1 MTEPPL
7 RIYLAG
13 KVCLERG
20 SQLVP
25 ERRLPGTQGRLVFA
39 LLVAEHERAV
49 TRDEIAEELWGE
61 EPPKAWETALRAI
74 VSKLRTVLGDAGLD
88 GSKAIESAFGCY
100 QLRLPADAWIDLEA
114 AADAV
119 HRAES
124 ALRAGRPREA
134 NGWALV
140 ASSVTKRPFLPGQEG
155 PWASR
160 RRAALRDIR
169 VRALE
174 CRAEILIGKGDHA
187 LAARDAE
194 EVIDLEPFRET
205 GYQLLMRA
213 HAEGGNPAEALRAFE
228 RCRTLLADELGA
240 SPSPDT
246 QTLYLE
252 ILRAG

>member
-1 MTEPPL
+1 MSEPPL

-20 SQLVP
+20 SLLIP
-25 ERRLPGTQGRLVFA
+25 ERRFPGPQGRLVFA
-39 LLVAEHERAV
+39 MLAVEHERAV
-49 TRDEIAEELWGE
+49 THEEIADELWGE
-61 EPPKAWETALRAI
+61 RATRAWDTALRAI
-74 VSKLRTVLGDAGLD
+74 VSRLRTVVGDAGLD
-88 GSKAIESAFGCY
+88 ASKSIESAFGCY
-100 QLRLPADAWIDLEA
+100 QLRLPTDAWIDLEA

-140 ASSVTKRPFLPGQEG
+140 ACSVTRRPFLPGQEG

-194 EVIDLEPFRET
+194 EVLDLEPFRET

-213 HAEGGNPAEALRAFE
+213 HAGGGNPAEALRAFE
-228 RCRTLLADELGA
+228 RCRALLADELGA

-246 QTLYLE
+246 ETLYLE